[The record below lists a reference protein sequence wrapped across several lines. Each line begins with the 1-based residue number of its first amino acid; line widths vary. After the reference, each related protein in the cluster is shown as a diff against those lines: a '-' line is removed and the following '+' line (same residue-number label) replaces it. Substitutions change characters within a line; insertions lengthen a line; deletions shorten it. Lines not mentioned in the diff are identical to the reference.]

1 MSMSTDARLRGT
13 IAEYNLSRQELGL
26 GYVFDS
32 SAVVVFG
39 VFTSLMF
46 GRIHEQ
52 TSDERLKQIT
62 LLMLAVTFFVFKSV
76 ELFVNSRAIHSLWCY
91 SRDACRLVLQLTHK
105 LLYVVMFL
113 LTHFLSVALIKMW
126 TDAQLRAAESL
137 AVMWSIFIGIYFV
150 VLISRKTR
158 IAEQVNFVAH

>member
-1 MSMSTDARLRGT
+1 MSATQSPKLQST
-13 IAEYNLSRQELGL
+13 IAEYNLSRQELGI

-39 VFTSLMF
+39 VFTSLLF
-46 GRIHEQ
+46 GRVHEQ

-62 LLMLAVTFFVFKSV
+62 LLMLALTFFVFKSV
-76 ELFVNSRAIHSLWCY
+76 ELFVNSSLVHSLWCY

-105 LLYVVMFL
+105 LLYVIMFL

-126 TDAQLRAAESL
+126 TDAQLRVAESL

-150 VLISRKTR
+150 VLISRKSR
-158 IAEQVNFVAH
+158 IAEKLKLVPL